1 MAGLR
6 LRPDGKGGITGVALR
21 MSKGTATQKQV
32 DAVIDMIKSNP
43 KLRADMIRVTK
54 GAKEV
59 FESSAKAM
67 KEGRNPQWRFSN
79 DRTEELQ
86 QLIDAMEKM

>member
-1 MAGLR
+1 
-6 LRPDGKGGITGVALR
+6 

>member
-1 MAGLR
+1 
-6 LRPDGKGGITGVALR
+6 
-21 MSKGTATQKQV
+21 
-32 DAVIDMIKSNP
+32 
-43 KLRADMIRVTK
+43 MIRVAK
-54 GAKEV
+54 AAKEV